1 MLGIIGGTG
10 LNKIKDLVVD
20 SEEKIDTPFGAM
32 SAPVSICDVAGKKI
46 AFLPRHGT
54 DHAIPPHKINYRAN
68 LWGLHPLTV
77 QHIISISTV
86 CAIKQAVTAGILV
99 LRS

>member
-32 SAPVSICDVAGKKI
+32 SAPVSICDMGGKKI
-46 AFLPRHGT
+46 AFLPRHGK
-54 DHAIPPHKINYRAN
+54 DHDIPPHKINYRAN
-68 LWGLHPLTV
+68 LWGLQHFKV
-77 QHIISISTV
+77 QDIISIATV
-86 CAIKQAVTAGILV
+86 GCYKAGYYSRDDGV
-99 LRS
+99 A